1 MSLVILHPADA
12 LALRWN
18 REAAALAHSKTGW
31 IKDTFLHELVRT
43 LPDVSLSTQ
52 EIGLLSNSSLPMHT
66 HAIVLYGRNKTLFS
80 NKKLLVMNSS
90 QGHLSPQGSWNWIR
104 QQQGFKERTV
114 LTRWIVLLEP
124 QVWLFLQ
131 SSHLI
136 CPVNYRAI
144 HKNHFVSTNQ
154 PLFPLTKGY
163 IHTSYS
169 PFRLTQY
176 FTFNEHLL
184 PRMSLLHPHST
195 EALKKAL
202 AVTGGFLHAW
212 EMSRVP
218 VCNILQV
225 CSSSAAPF
233 NWAMCYPHRGY
244 L

>member
-1 MSLVILHPADA
+1 
-12 LALRWN
+12 
-18 REAAALAHSKTGW
+18 
-31 IKDTFLHELVRT
+31 
-43 LPDVSLSTQ
+43 
-52 EIGLLSNSSLPMHT
+52 MHT
-66 HAIVLYGRNKTLFS
+66 HAIVLYGRNKTLFW

-90 QGHLSPQGSWNWIR
+90 QGHLSPQGSWNGIR

-114 LTRWIVLLEP
+114 LTQWIV
-124 QVWLFLQ
+124 LQ

-144 HKNHFVSTNQ
+144 HKNHQVSINQ
-154 PLFPLTKGY
+154 PLFPLTKWY
-163 IHTSYS
+163 IHASYS

-202 AVTGGFLHAW
+202 AVTVGFLHAW

-233 NWAMCYPHRGY
+233 NWGMCYPHRGY